1 MAKINIAQLAAFRSG
16 EVLTEQKLNE
26 VFTLIGTVVNSQ
38 DDLYQQLIR
47 DLSSLKIARRY
58 LGTVETY
65 NSIDAFINSNKNNPI
80 YQPPNEPLPSSGDIL
95 FVKNNSD
102 DPNLPNYQ
110 KAGTYMYIF
119 TNDKKWS
126 LYSPFAMVMADET
139 QNGLMSKASFKDL
152 QNVKSSTAD
161 LTNKYDSLKQEVDG
175 INQDL
180 TINLK
185 NDINILKERK
195 QDILTKKGDQYL
207 KGYKTETVEGNLVE
221 VKEQVD
227 FITSASIEI
236 WEKKDS
242 DRIVYETI
250 NNSQYRIYVD
260 VNKETSFVPN
270 TYIKC
275 YFSYPGLNNI
285 NQTFHTTLWVL
296 NDAKNT
302 GYGFSSYYDVG
313 LDDWINLQI
322 RYVYDDTIDD
332 INKQKYFEISLYD
345 KNSLST
351 PIDITSLNPIKIIKD
366 VGVSDYLWAELLEKD
381 IKEFLKN
388 YMGIKKYVCYSNS
401 NTDNFNGFRAGDI
414 LTLDYQ
420 YVYGAKSLNVNV
432 GGINLIQGIE
442 WEEYADR
449 VQENSFTNQIRFLRD
464 VNIDQEGFIE
474 VVGLAL
480 VINSTQFK
488 IWNNKDLYQIGE
500 IVIQNNQLW
509 YAKQPNINKKPTDNI
524 DTIWGQLTYKVDWD
538 RFKQEITNYIGQ
550 VVDTTVNE
558 VVDQKVQ
565 DALSQLP
572 VLEYIVEAPGQ
583 NITYNSQ
590 SDFELYKKT
599 YNIDDSYFVDAEQT
613 FDTRSLYND
622 LYSTEQKINIMLGWE
637 PNPNEFWLANNYNL
651 DLPNEVINS
660 NKTFLG
666 IITYKIGENELHT
679 TTFLY
684 RYGNTD
690 TYSQII
696 SSNDIV
702 NGYALS
708 LTLYKGKL
716 IRITNSYDNAL
727 NSTYIKVFNIKFI
740 EI

>member
-260 VNKETSFVPN
+260 ANKETSFVPN

-622 LYSTEQKINIMLGWE
+622 LYNTEQKINTMLGWE